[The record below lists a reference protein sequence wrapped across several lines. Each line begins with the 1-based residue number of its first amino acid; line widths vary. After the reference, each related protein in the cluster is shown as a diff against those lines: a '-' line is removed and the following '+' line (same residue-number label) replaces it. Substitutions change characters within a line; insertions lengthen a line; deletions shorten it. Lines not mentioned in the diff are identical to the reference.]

1 MQVFLDGCSPEL
13 PQLLAELGNKNSTLG
28 GSGAGSISLDFSI
41 FGAHLL
47 FTYDLLLAARNSLGF
62 AIYNFRKRPLPWP
75 ITIACKGAPFYSYE
89 FILSSVAVYL
99 FPIYFSHLLTESSIL
114 ADSFTVNMSKP
125 VWGARGT
132 AGFLTLAPVLSNIS
146 SVFGV
151 RFFGV
156 SI

>member
-62 AIYNFRKRPLPWP
+62 AIYNFRKRPLP
-75 ITIACKGAPFYSYE
+75 
-89 FILSSVAVYL
+89 
-99 FPIYFSHLLTESSIL
+99 
-114 ADSFTVNMSKP
+114 
-125 VWGARGT
+125 
-132 AGFLTLAPVLSNIS
+132 
-146 SVFGV
+146 
-151 RFFGV
+151 
-156 SI
+156 